1 MSDLTLSRVRPL
13 RVRHGARFRCAGDG
27 MCCSDL
33 HLLGPLSRLER
44 QLFGVFAQGVVTR
57 ADGSAVLAVRED
69 HSCAFL
75 DGDGCGLHKR
85 LGRTGK
91 PRACWRFPY
100 GLVATPSGG
109 RVTTAHYCSCRTLGA
124 PPLDLGEAERSL
136 GDISGRLMADGR
148 FEGDVLLRADES
160 ESFAAYEKREGVWIE
175 RLVSSG
181 DDPRAFAR
189 ELGTSWLAID
199 VLSELGDVLARTEW
213 RTHGGAMLGWF
224 GYGLLALA
232 GEIASGLPERPWRA
246 SFERARARS
255 EECSPHAVFADWLA
269 DVLWD
274 LEWTSYMP
282 LDRTLGEL
290 LVLLDVGYALAARL
304 EAVGARPDC
313 AAAEAVAVIDMTR
326 RSDPWRLSVAK
337 LASG

>member
-1 MSDLTLSRVRPL
+1 MRQ
-13 RVRHGARFRCAGDG
+13 GARFRCFGDG
-27 MCCSDL
+27 LCCSDV

-44 QLFGVFAQGVVTR
+44 QLFGGIAHGVVTR
-57 ADGSAVLAVRED
+57 SDGSAVLAVRDD

-75 DGDGCGLHKR
+75 DVDGCGLHKR

-91 PRACWRFPY
+91 PRACWRFPF

-124 PPLDLGEAERSL
+124 PPLDLAEAELSL
-136 GDISGRLMADGR
+136 GDIGGRLMADGR
-148 FEGDVLLRADES
+148 IEGPIPLRVDVTEEFE
-160 ESFAAYEKREGVWIE
+160 AYEKREAIWIA

-181 DDPRAFAR
+181 EDPRTLVR
-189 ELGTSWLAID
+189 ELGMPWLAASD
-199 VLSELGDVLARTEW
+199 VLELGDVLVRTQW
-213 RTHGGAMLGWF
+213 RTRGGALLGWF

-232 GEIASGLPERPWRA
+232 GEIGPGMPERPWAESFVRA
-246 SFERARARS
+246 SARAAERPVH
-255 EECSPHAVFADWLA
+255 EIFADWLA

-274 LEWTSYMP
+274 LEWTSYLP

-290 LVLLDVGYALAARL
+290 GVLLDVGYVLAGRL
-304 EAVGARPDC
+304 EASGTRPDC
-313 AAAEAVAVIDMTR
+313 AAAEAVSIIDMTR
-326 RSDPWRLSVAK
+326 RSDPWRQSVAK

>member
-1 MSDLTLSRVRPL
+1 MPAVSSSQVRPL

-27 MCCSDL
+27 MCCSDV

-44 QLFGVFAQGVVTR
+44 QLFGGIAPGVVTR
-57 ADGSAVLAVRED
+57 SDGSSVLAVRED

-75 DGDGCGLHKR
+75 DVDGCGLHKR

-91 PRACWRFPY
+91 PRACWRFPF

-109 RVTTAHYCSCRTLGA
+109 RITTAHYCSCRTLGA
-124 PPLDLGEAERSL
+124 PPLDSAEAERSL
-136 GDISGRLMADGR
+136 GDIAGRLMADGR
-148 FEGDVLLRADES
+148 IEGDIPLGAAES
-160 ESFAAYEKREGVWIE
+160 VSFAAYEKREAVWIE

-181 DDPRAFAR
+181 EDPRTLAR
-189 ELGTSWLAID
+189 ELGAGWLTASD
-199 VLSELGDVLARTEW
+199 VLELGDVLVRTQW
-213 RTHGGAMLGWF
+213 RTRGGALLGWF

-232 GEIASGLPERPWRA
+232 GEIDGMPERPWSE
-246 SFERARARS
+246 SFERACLRAAERPAH
-255 EECSPHAVFADWLA
+255 EIFADWLA

-274 LEWTSYMP
+274 LEWTSYLP

-304 EAVGARPDC
+304 EASGARADC
-313 AAAEAVAVIDMTR
+313 AAAEAVSIIDMTR
-326 RSDPWRLSVAK
+326 RSDPWRQSVAV